1 MSGLPDFKNS
11 TIGTAHLYDN
21 GLTPRPKSSRITPRQ
36 FDELSMVFILFY
48 VQEGYSAQFEVSRL
62 RNAGHKNPRV
72 PTVSN

>member
-48 VQEGYSAQFEVSRL
+48 IQECYSAQFKLFKL
-62 RNAGHKNPRV
+62 RNAGHKDTRV
-72 PTVSN
+72 PVVSN